1 MEFEKGSE
9 YVQSKLYGILKVLIK
24 IVKVKKID
32 FVE

>member
-1 MEFEKGSE
+1 MEFEKGNE
-9 YVQSKLYGILKVLIK
+9 YVRSTLYGILKVLIK